1 MVGGATLL
9 GGENMN
15 ENIKGKIAVVIG
27 GTGSIG
33 EAISLALL
41 SAGAI
46 VVATGRSKKSV
57 SAKLKKEMVK
67 KGSRLFFHPLNLL
80 KEKNVKKLALDLVHQ
95 YKKIDILI
103 LASGIQLR
111 KPYFN
116 YSLSEWNHILAV
128 NLTGTFLACK
138 YLTEPMR
145 KNRSGKVVGLTSLTS
160 EIGLEHVAP
169 YAASKGGMT
178 QFLKTIAVELA
189 PYGVCVNMIA
199 PGRIET
205 EMNKKLLS
213 DSRVRAAN
221 LTRIPSGRFG
231 KPEDLMGALL
241 FLISDVA
248 NYMTGQTLVVDGGW
262 LASGGNPRD

>member
-1 MVGGATLL
+1 MAGGATLL

-33 EAISLALL
+33 ESISLALL
-41 SAGAI
+41 SAGAV
-46 VVATGRSKKSV
+46 VVATGTNKKSV

-67 KGSRLFFHPLNLL
+67 NGSRLFFHPLNLL
-80 KEKNVKKLALDLVHQ
+80 KEKNIKKLALDVLHQ
-95 YKKIDILI
+95 HEKIDILI

-116 YSLSEWNHILAV
+116 YSLSEWNQILAV

-138 YLTEPMR
+138 YLIEPMR
-145 KNRSGKVVGLTSLTS
+145 KNRSGKVVGITSLAA
-160 EIGLEHVAP
+160 EIGIEHVAP

-213 DSRVRAAN
+213 HPKVRAAN
-221 LTRIPSGRFG
+221 LARIPAGRFG
-231 KPEDLMGALL
+231 KPEDLLGGVL
-241 FLISDVA
+241 FLVSDAA
-248 NYMTGQTLVVDGGW
+248 NYMTGQTLIVDGGW
-262 LASGGNPRD
+262 LASGGNPQD